1 MFTPD
6 PGSGFFHPGSL
17 IWIFFNPDPDP
28 QRQIDKEF
36 KEV

>member
-17 IWIFFNPDPDP
+17 NWIFFNPDP